1 MHGGPNAYRVPL
13 RASSPSRGYENKI
26 GLTNMHKALRH
37 TLLQSTHYNIDCT
50 LCHFS
55 ILLHFFPALTDLM
68 GLPLPAGSQ
77 VKGWLHAPLRSAAGA
92 DIPRKLASQ
101 AASTLINGGKQG
113 MIRLLA
119 EQQIYPSQQ
128 LLHAC
133 DIIAAGSHKVTARL
147 MQGGAHHTT
156 YGQLQ
161 TTGSADSTVRE
172 QGHAYDTW
180 PDTPV
185 QTQIDPMATR
195 WAVRASRY
203 AARTY
208 PSRM

>member
-1 MHGGPNAYRVPL
+1 
-13 RASSPSRGYENKI
+13 
-26 GLTNMHKALRH
+26 MHKALRH

-77 VKGWLHAPLRSAAGA
+77 VKGWLHAQLRSAAGA

-147 MQGGAHHTT
+147 LQGGLIIPPMDNYKRLGALIQRCESKVMLMILGLILPYKPRSILWLHDGLYVHQDM
-156 YGQLQ
+156 QLGLIQ
-161 TTGSADSTVRE
+161 AACK
-172 QGHAYDTW
+172 QG
-180 PDTPV
+180 
-185 QTQIDPMATR
+185 AT
-195 WAVRASRY
+195 
-203 AARTY
+203 AAGVPHLEFHVTMGDAG
-208 PSRM
+208 PTSLG